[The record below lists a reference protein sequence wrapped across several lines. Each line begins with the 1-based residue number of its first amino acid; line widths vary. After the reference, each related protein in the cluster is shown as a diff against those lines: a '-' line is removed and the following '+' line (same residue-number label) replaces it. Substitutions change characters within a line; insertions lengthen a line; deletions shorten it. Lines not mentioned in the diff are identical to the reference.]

1 MLGTTT
7 DPTRVFVNYVQQELQ
22 PLRERIAQLEA
33 QLAQLQ
39 PEPKRMPWT
48 ALIERKAA
56 R

>member
-1 MLGTTT
+1 MNTNN
-7 DPTRVFVNYVQQELQ
+7 DARVMANYIETQLQ

-39 PEPKRMPWT
+39 PAQPKRMPWT
-48 ALIERKAA
+48 ALMEKKAA